1 MFYNE
6 NLYYLLRFL
15 YVSYIWQKYIVPEIW
30 GKMFSVNQI
39 AVFLSEL
46 YHQNKFMKQHNF
58 LHVEINSQK
67 KSLLKIFWVGMT
79 KIGCGKSDHGSLKLA
94 VFQE

>member
-1 MFYNE
+1 
-6 NLYYLLRFL
+6 
-15 YVSYIWQKYIVPEIW
+15 
-30 GKMFSVNQI
+30 MFSVNQI